1 MQHQKKL
8 ENVRDAVEIIKQL
21 PENDRLL
28 LGLHLY
34 EKLSLDQVKMILEKI
49 PAEINDP
56 ELSR

>member
-8 ENVRDAVEIIKQL
+8 ENVRQVVEIIKQL

-34 EKLSLDQVKMILEKI
+34 EKLSIDQVKMVLEKI

>member
-8 ENVRDAVEIIKQL
+8 ENVRDIVEVIKQL

-34 EKLSLDQVKMILEKI
+34 EKLSLDQVKMVLEKI

>member
-1 MQHQKKL
+1 MKHQKKL
-8 ENVRDAVEIIKQL
+8 ENVRQVVEIIKQL

-34 EKLSLDQVKMILEKI
+34 EKLSIDQVKMVLEKI

>member
-8 ENVRDAVEIIKQL
+8 ENVRDVVEIIKQL

-34 EKLSLDQVKMILEKI
+34 EKLSIDQVKMVLEKI

>member
-8 ENVRDAVEIIKQL
+8 ENVRDVVEIIKQL

>member
-8 ENVRDAVEIIKQL
+8 ENVRDVVEIIKQL

-34 EKLSLDQVKMILEKI
+34 EKLSIDQVKMILEKI

>member
-8 ENVRDAVEIIKQL
+8 ENVRDVVEIIKQL

-34 EKLSLDQVKMILEKI
+34 EKLSLDQVKMVLEKI

>member
-8 ENVRDAVEIIKQL
+8 ENVRDVVEIIKQL

-34 EKLSLDQVKMILEKI
+34 EKLSIDQVKMVLEKI

-56 ELSR
+56 ELSH

>member
-8 ENVRDAVEIIKQL
+8 ENVRDIVEVIKQL

-34 EKLSLDQVKMILEKI
+34 EKLSIDQVKMVLEKI

>member
-21 PENDRLL
+21 PGNDRLL

>member
-8 ENVRDAVEIIKQL
+8 ENVRHVVEIIKQL

-34 EKLSLDQVKMILEKI
+34 EKLSIDQVKMVLEKI

>member
-8 ENVRDAVEIIKQL
+8 ENVREVVEIIKQL

-34 EKLSLDQVKMILEKI
+34 EKLSVDQVKMILEKI
-49 PAEINDP
+49 PAEINDQ
-56 ELSR
+56 